1 MEIIP
6 TEYIPGKSGK
16 FATVLLVDDVIS
28 FAEYPGQVFDL
39 AELLT
44 DATKCLRFSVD
55 RNGNIS
61 LDAHFDYWLIAE
73 LVLPARTYTSEPA
86 LDKAGKPVLDENG
99 SPETISVAKSV
110 LGDDV
115 ELTAWQLPPEKKLK
129 KALSP

>member
-44 DATKCLRFSVD
+44 DAAKCLRFSVD

-61 LDAHFDYWLIAE
+61 LDAHSDFWLIAE
-73 LVLPARTYTSEPA
+73 LALPARTYTNNPA
-86 LDKAGKPVLDENG
+86 LDKAGKPVLGENG
-99 SPETISVAKSV
+99 ESKTISTAKPV
-110 LGDDV
+110 TAD
-115 ELTAWQLPPEKKLK
+115 EIKLTIWQLPKEK
-129 KALSP
+129 